1 MTTYEAFLKNV
12 DKYHIYEIIASQKI
26 CTLNNTKLS
35 KFNDDYRYDFKTLDK
50 FLKDLNLRLKRM
62 NYHYQQIIYS
72 LNLKGIRKSLEYQ
85 YQKRIIIYFV
95 IQLITI

>member
-1 MTTYEAFLKNV
+1 
-12 DKYHIYEIIASQKI
+12 
-26 CTLNNTKLS
+26 
-35 KFNDDYRYDFKTLDK
+35 
-50 FLKDLNLRLKRM
+50 M

-95 IQLITI
+95 ILLFNTNTKIERNIKQCSK